1 MSVYFLIC
9 DLQVKF
15 RPAIHGFDHVV
26 ATTSKMLRF
35 AKLME
40 YNVIVTTQNIKAL
53 GPVDPSLDIDSLGAL
68 CLGTIDKTLFSMLT
82 EEVTD
87 RIGPNPSAFV
97 IMGIESH
104 ICVLQTTMDLRKRY
118 PDSTV
123 YVLADGVSSCNP
135 HEVPIAF
142 ERLRLLGA
150 VVTTSESLAFQFV
163 GDASHPKFREFARL
177 VKEEKEQTR
186 LAGQFLIPTNNIQC
200 TAGNLKSSI

>member
-1 MSVYFLIC
+1 MSTLFFVC
-9 DLQVKF
+9 DLQSKF

-40 YNVIVTTQNIKAL
+40 YHVVVTTQNTKAL
-53 GPVDPSLDIDSLGAL
+53 GPVDPSLDIDSLGPL

-82 EEVTD
+82 PEVADLIT
-87 RIGPNPSAFV
+87 PNPSAFV
-97 IMGIESH
+97 IMGIEAH
-104 ICVLQTTMDLRKRY
+104 ICVLQTTIDLRKRY

-142 ERLRLLGA
+142 ERLRSLGA
-150 VVTTSESLAFQFV
+150 VVTTSESLAFQFI
-163 GDASHPKFREFARL
+163 GDASHPKFKEFARL
-177 VKEEKEQTR
+177 VKEEKEKTR
-186 LAGQFLIPTNNIQC
+186 LAGEALIPANNVQC
-200 TAGNLKSSI
+200 TAGNLKSPI